1 MEFDNNKSI
10 YVQIADK
17 VMNEILNQA
26 YKVEEK
32 IPSVRSMAAVLQVNH
47 NTVMRAYDLLQQ
59 DDIIYNKRGIGFFV
73 SKQAPY
79 AIAQYRKA
87 IFYKETLPIVFA
99 EMHQLDITMDEVVT
113 YYKQMIK

>member
-10 YVQIADK
+10 YVQIADW
-17 VMNEILNQA
+17 VMNQILNET
-26 YKVEEK
+26 YKVETK
-32 IPSVRSMAAVLQVNH
+32 IPSVRSMAATLAVNH

-73 SKQAPY
+73 SAQAPY

-87 IFYKETLPIVFA
+87 IFYKETLPLVFA
-99 EMHQLDITMDEVVT
+99 EMHQLDIKIEDVVT
-113 YYKQMIK
+113 FYKQTLQ